1 MAMVTRLGWLRWL
14 VFTLIVAL
22 PALLFLATAKTSRSD
37 EAAGA
42 APQLVIDSSVA
53 GDFEALAVETWAK
66 FLTVFQ
72 ARANCFGDV
81 HLRAALRLNSRAVY
95 DPASATV
102 TVRVPA
108 TAALLREALVHE
120 FAHHVE
126 FQCPAH
132 RQLRPRFLAAQGW
145 PANTPWRLD
154 DSPANTP
161 ASQWATIPSEQA
173 AEATI
178 ELVLG
183 RRQIPT
189 GVKVK
194 PEAIQVIRDW
204 AAGE

>member
-1 MAMVTRLGWLRWL
+1 MAMLTRVGWIKWL
-14 VFTLIVAL
+14 VFVLIVAL
-22 PALLFLATAKTSRSD
+22 PALLFLATAKISRSG
-37 EAAGA
+37 EAV
-42 APQLVIDSSVA
+42 PQLVIDSSVA
-53 GDFEALAVETWAK
+53 GDFEALAVETWTQ

-72 ARANCFGDV
+72 ARANCFGNV

-126 FQCPAH
+126 FQCPVH
-132 RQLRPRFLAAQGW
+132 RQLRPRFLAAQSW
-145 PANTPWRLD
+145 PASTPWRLD
-154 DSPANTP
+154 DSPATTP

-183 RRQIPT
+183 QRQIPT